1 MSSSWNFHSSI
12 YKYLPLCCNV
22 NAIKHHRHT
31 RIAIFHC
38 SVSLLL
44 CIYMNK
50 SIEGFAKAGD
60 MFHPGDHL
68 LLCDVSPDEKESPLV
83 SPPQNWEGGSP
94 AGMRGGLVPAA
105 GNPGYRT
112 QDCHS
117 HSPSRPSSPRPLQL
131 KEKWQTAWSRISTE
145 LLLSWKMFQGK
156 TTSSEKNNIFGSNV
170 KAWMP
175 ELNVSVRKKT
185 EVADFEPILQ
195 FCISKIHICKNTY
208 RKY

>member
-31 RIAIFHC
+31 RIAIFYC

-44 CIYMNK
+44 CIYLNK

-83 SPPQNWEGGSP
+83 SPPQNWEGGE
-94 AGMRGGLVPAA
+94 
-105 GNPGYRT
+105 PGWNEGRFG
-112 QDCHS
+112 
-117 HSPSRPSSPRPLQL
+117 PSCWKSWISDPRLPLPLPPLEPSSSPVERKVTNRLIQNINRTTSQL
-131 KEKWQTAWSRISTE
+131 KNVPRENHLQW
-145 LLLSWKMFQGK
+145 
-156 TTSSEKNNIFGSNV
+156 KNNIFGSNV
-170 KAWMP
+170 KAWMIADVP
-175 ELNVSVRKKT
+175 ESWVWWR
-185 EVADFEPILQ
+185 ADFQSGSRVLKKVYWT
-195 FCISKIHICKNTY
+195 FS
-208 RKY
+208 

>member
-31 RIAIFHC
+31 RIAIFYC

-44 CIYMNK
+44 CIYLYK

-83 SPPQNWEGGSP
+83 SPPQNWEGGGGSP

-117 HSPSRPSSPRPLQL
+117 PSLPSSPRPLQL

-145 LLLSWKMFQGK
+145 LLFSWKMFQGK
-156 TTSSEKNNIFGSNV
+156 TTSSEKI
-170 KAWMP
+170 
-175 ELNVSVRKKT
+175 
-185 EVADFEPILQ
+185 
-195 FCISKIHICKNTY
+195 TY
-208 RKY
+208 LAQMS